1 MSNTRNAR
9 VENALQSLLERLVP
23 QQYPNESEDDAE
35 RRWEEA
41 NVLAQD
47 LVNTQA
53 QHDTV
58 EDVNLAADLIRERLS
73 RGGTERR
80 GLERATSFG
89 NLYSRLLAQPVLGQK
104 WGILYFLHRVGE
116 EEQDENYEES
126 RSAHDAYEEM
136 DVDEPEEITRRP
148 SEPKKS
154 HDDAFA
160 RDGLPRIPK
169 ADGPTSPKPPPV
181 RDRPVP
187 ARQKSVSEDKVLQL
201 QQNGDHDKLT
211 PGEPALLRDLPFT
224 LQGLSSKN
232 LPFQTDLALKLPT
245 NLPTPLVSLL
255 HTLAEPALLYRSLS
269 QFVESSDVGGLVSQ
283 SLRSAIGTELRSY
296 LSLVAQLEGQIR
308 RALQQLDV
316 NLPHGGLGKAGVTLK
331 RLVVWTRDA
340 TTGLRLMSL
349 IVENAKGKKGGE
361 LISLVHTFATSH
373 GDPFVHNF
381 ACSATSRN
389 LSTIC

>member
-1 MSNTRNAR
+1 MLTSARRNNKPPSQHNHAAFAMSNTRNAR

-23 QQYPNESEDDAE
+23 QQYPNETEEDAE
-35 RRWEEA
+35 RRWEDA

-53 QHDTV
+53 EHNTV

-116 EEQDENYEES
+116 EEQHEKHDE
-126 RSAHDAYEEM
+126 RRPSAHEAYEEM
-136 DVDEPEEITRRP
+136 DVDEPEVITRRP

-154 HDDAFA
+154 YDDAFA
-160 RDGLPRIPK
+160 RDGLPRIPR

-187 ARQKSVSEDKVLQL
+187 ARQKSVSEDKVP
-201 QQNGDHDKLT
+201 QQQENGVHDKLR
-211 PGEPALLRDLPFT
+211 PDEPALLRDLPFT

-255 HTLAEPALLYRSLS
+255 HTLAEPSLLYRSLS

-331 RLVVWTRDA
+331 L
-340 TTGLRLMSL
+340 SL
-349 IVENAKGKKGGE
+349 IH
-361 LISLVHTFATSH
+361 I
-373 GDPFVHNF
+373 
-381 ACSATSRN
+381 
-389 LSTIC
+389 